1 MLLVFFFVVVVV
13 VVFTGPQF
21 RVQQASHHSFL
32 MHFREVKLPIH
43 IKMERATG
51 EGPEEQNESKI
62 TRALINLQ
70 DEYRTRA
77 AHNIACGQERQKQQ
91 YDKKHNTNTTLKIG
105 NKVLKENCEPARE
118 PSC

>member
-1 MLLVFFFVVVVV
+1 
-13 VVFTGPQF
+13 
-21 RVQQASHHSFL
+21 

-118 PSC
+118 PSCWDRLTVLCSTVYKNGN

>member
-1 MLLVFFFVVVVV
+1 MLLVLFLFFFFCFYRTSVQSSTG
-13 VVFTGPQF
+13 FTPF
-21 RVQQASHHSFL
+21 FL

-62 TRALINLQ
+62 TQVLINLQ

-77 AHNIACGQERQKQQ
+77 AYNIARGQERQKQQ

-105 NKVLKENCEPARE
+105 TK
-118 PSC
+118 S